1 MPIDKETY
9 KKISEVSLD
18 TPDLKRA
25 ERNLLKFFELNHEDK
40 RFFPYLAEM
49 GRLFAVSQF
58 LANYCI
64 AAPKELL
71 TALKETKEHITKE
84 MLLENW
90 DKYEKL
96 SIYFEGVVQMTRP
109 FVDEAFAK
117 VLETHSL
124 DEFNQKLHFPDSND
138 RIVKSL
144 NEAIKLRLKIIKTQ
158 KEREQ
163 QA

>member
-1 MPIDKETY
+1 MEDEFKIDVYEIMGTSTPAGRT
-9 KKISEVSLD
+9 SEDGEPAGDTIKSL
-18 TPDLKRA
+18 
-25 ERNLLKFFELNHEDK
+25 
-40 RFFPYLAEM
+40 
-49 GRLFAVSQF
+49 
-58 LANYCI
+58 I
-64 AAPKELL
+64 
-71 TALKETKEHITKE
+71 
-84 MLLENW
+84 LENW

>member
-1 MPIDKETY
+1 MEDEFKIDVYEIMGTSTPAGRHYEDGEPAGDTIK
-9 KKISEVSLD
+9 SL
-18 TPDLKRA
+18 
-25 ERNLLKFFELNHEDK
+25 
-40 RFFPYLAEM
+40 
-49 GRLFAVSQF
+49 
-58 LANYCI
+58 I
-64 AAPKELL
+64 
-71 TALKETKEHITKE
+71 
-84 MLLENW
+84 LENW

-144 NEAIKLRLKIIKTQ
+144 NDAIKLRLKIIKTQ

>member
-1 MPIDKETY
+1 MDTSTPAGRH
-9 KKISEVSLD
+9 SEDGEPAGDTIKSL
-18 TPDLKRA
+18 
-25 ERNLLKFFELNHEDK
+25 
-40 RFFPYLAEM
+40 
-49 GRLFAVSQF
+49 
-58 LANYCI
+58 I
-64 AAPKELL
+64 
-71 TALKETKEHITKE
+71 
-84 MLLENW
+84 LENW

-144 NEAIKLRLKIIKTQ
+144 NDAIKLRLKIIKTQ

>member
-1 MPIDKETY
+1 MEDEFKIDVY
-9 KKISEVSLD
+9 KIMGTSTPAGRMSEDGEPAGDTIKSL
-18 TPDLKRA
+18 
-25 ERNLLKFFELNHEDK
+25 
-40 RFFPYLAEM
+40 
-49 GRLFAVSQF
+49 
-58 LANYCI
+58 I
-64 AAPKELL
+64 
-71 TALKETKEHITKE
+71 
-84 MLLENW
+84 LENW

-117 VLETHSL
+117 VLEIHSL

-144 NEAIKLRLKIIKTQ
+144 NDAIKLRLKIIKTQ

>member
-1 MPIDKETY
+1 MEDEFKIDVY
-9 KKISEVSLD
+9 KIMGTSTPAGRTSEDGEPAGDTIKSL
-18 TPDLKRA
+18 
-25 ERNLLKFFELNHEDK
+25 
-40 RFFPYLAEM
+40 
-49 GRLFAVSQF
+49 
-58 LANYCI
+58 I
-64 AAPKELL
+64 
-71 TALKETKEHITKE
+71 
-84 MLLENW
+84 LENW

-109 FVDEAFAK
+109 FVDEAFGK

-144 NEAIKLRLKIIKTQ
+144 NDAIKLRLKIIKTQ

>member
-1 MPIDKETY
+1 MEDEFKIDVYEIMGTSTPAGRT
-9 KKISEVSLD
+9 SEDGEPAGDTIKSL
-18 TPDLKRA
+18 
-25 ERNLLKFFELNHEDK
+25 
-40 RFFPYLAEM
+40 
-49 GRLFAVSQF
+49 
-58 LANYCI
+58 I
-64 AAPKELL
+64 
-71 TALKETKEHITKE
+71 
-84 MLLENW
+84 LENW

-144 NEAIKLRLKIIKTQ
+144 NDAIKLRLKIIKTQ

>member
-1 MPIDKETY
+1 MEDEFKIDVY
-9 KKISEVSLD
+9 KIMGTSTPAGRTSEDGEPAGDTIKSL
-18 TPDLKRA
+18 
-25 ERNLLKFFELNHEDK
+25 
-40 RFFPYLAEM
+40 
-49 GRLFAVSQF
+49 
-58 LANYCI
+58 I
-64 AAPKELL
+64 
-71 TALKETKEHITKE
+71 
-84 MLLENW
+84 LENW